1 VPKTMM
7 RVVMAGERNCLWGG
21 TLILREL
28 EGGIEPVERDM
39 DDTGA
44 VEIDEEKCGG
54 ALLIIGLEEDSV
66 ATDDLAPF

>member
-1 VPKTMM
+1 M
-7 RVVMAGERNCLWGG
+7 
-21 TLILREL
+21 ILREL